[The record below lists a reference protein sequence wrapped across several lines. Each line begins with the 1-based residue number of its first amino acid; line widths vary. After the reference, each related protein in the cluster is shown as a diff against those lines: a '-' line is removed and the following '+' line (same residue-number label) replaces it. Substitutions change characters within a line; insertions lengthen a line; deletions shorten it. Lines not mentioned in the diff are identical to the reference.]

1 MKYIFFDKRKGTY
14 VLTKKVMNK
23 PYNFGSYKSLE
34 DALKARDY
42 FEKNGWGNCL
52 NERLKFTYRKP
63 KYIVWLKNR
72 RVWQIRKTING
83 KLIIFGQ
90 FKTFDEAEKEVEIL
104 KKYNWDI
111 QAVCDLGTENQEI
124 TECPR
129 CGRGFV

>member
-1 MKYIFFDKRKGTY
+1 MKYIYFDKRKGTY

-42 FEKNGWGNCL
+42 FEKNGWGKCL
-52 NERLKFTYRKP
+52 NERLKFSYRKP
-63 KYIVWLKNR
+63 KYMVWLKNR

-83 KLIIFGQ
+83 KLTIFGQ
-90 FKTFDEAEKEVEIL
+90 FKTFDEAEKEVEVL

-111 QAVCDLGTENQEI
+111 QAVCDLSTENKEI

-129 CGRGFV
+129 CGRWFV

>member
-1 MKYIFFDKRKGTY
+1 MKYIYFDKRKGTY

-42 FEKNGWGNCL
+42 FEKNGWGKCL
-52 NERLKFTYRKP
+52 NERLKFSYRKH

-83 KLIIFGQ
+83 KLTIFGQ
-90 FKTFDEAEKEVEIL
+90 FKTFDEAEKEVEVL

-111 QAVCDLGTENQEI
+111 QAVCDLSTENKEI
-124 TECPR
+124 TECP
-129 CGRGFV
+129 

>member
-1 MKYIFFDKRKGTY
+1 MKYIYFDKRKGTY

-42 FEKNGWGNCL
+42 FEKNGWGKCL
-52 NERLKFTYRKP
+52 NERLKFSYRKH

-83 KLIIFGQ
+83 ELTIFGQ
-90 FKTFDEAEKEVEIL
+90 FKTFDEAEKEVEVL

-111 QAVCDLGTENQEI
+111 QAVCDLSTENKEI